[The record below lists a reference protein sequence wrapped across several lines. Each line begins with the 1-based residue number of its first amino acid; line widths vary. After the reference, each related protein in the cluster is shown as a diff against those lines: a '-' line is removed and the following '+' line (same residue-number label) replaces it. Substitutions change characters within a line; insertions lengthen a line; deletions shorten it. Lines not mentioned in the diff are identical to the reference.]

1 MALTL
6 QSPGVQISE
15 VDLSLTAPGVPPT
28 TVLIPGFAAK
38 GPSSE
43 PITVST
49 LSEWEQ
55 IFGLPTNA
63 AERYFYQTATA
74 VFQSPANVLAYR
86 LPYGSAA
93 GVDYSSQ
100 YSALVYPVIGV
111 VSSPST
117 VYTTLSTP
125 GASISQV
132 VGIGYPWNISPA
144 ALTAFNSS
152 YPGYS
157 LFNTVSTLSGTI
169 YSANLNSALASVA
182 LSANATTWALSSTN
196 NTIVTQLSS
205 NTFTATPPVTSTT
218 LAFSAGSYLFGA
230 PSHVR
235 LTQQQYLAIIGN
247 TAFTWASAS
256 DAGNIGG
263 NGSTPV
269 TSFTPS
275 QISQFGNAGLIIL
288 NESQNAINTRFEGNY
303 IGLIDNTN
311 LYPSTPFND
320 INYAYTIN
328 SYASSYA
335 PGSYVTIPSQRL
347 NFSLSANANYGV
359 AGSVSQIMETIPS
372 FDISQPN
379 FNDTVALG
387 LFKLRQSVFSPNTIA
402 LDYVLSE
409 SYVGS
414 LDYYRQIQNATGG
427 VPNSLFLGSVENK
440 SKNIQVIINPSI
452 SQQYSSGWLNL
463 SGFPNKNV
471 RLLNAARQTPLASD
485 TVTFATGTSGLPT
498 GSVTDTFYTR
508 TGATSAQYAAALG
521 LLGSTDAIFPLGDY
535 SAQDL
540 SVKTIGSVPSKV
552 TTMLS
557 YLEDASLWPLSIVT
571 EAGLGTIFANANGN
585 PNTPGYFDD
594 TVAYT
599 GTGIVN
605 LTAQNPSTPAQ
616 IVTDYQA
623 VAQQFVSFASQVRKD
638 HLFIAD
644 PLTNIF
650 VSGPAPGVKTLANPN
665 NNFSLNIYWPLR
677 NQFASFNNSYT
688 AVYANVVQ
696 VFDNASNQPVWVPF
710 SGFAAAAMAR
720 TDSNF
725 QPWFAPA
732 GFTRGI
738 VAGILDIGYNPKQK
752 ERDQLYT
759 ISLNPVAQFPNEGYV
774 IYGQKTALKQPSA
787 FDRIN
792 VRRLFLTLEVQTN
805 QVCQFFVFEPNTLFT
820 RTRLVNTI
828 TPIFDYAKNTQGVYD
843 YLIVCDERNNTPTVI
858 DQNELIVD
866 IYLKPVRTAEFIL
879 VNFYAT
885 QTSANFNEIVA

>member
-6 QSPGVQISE
+6 QSPGVQIQE

-28 TVLIPGFAAK
+28 TVLIPGFAPK

-63 AERYFYQTATA
+63 AERYFYQTASA
-74 VFQSPANVLAYR
+74 VFQSPANVIAYR

-100 YSALVYPVIGV
+100 YSALVYPAATVTTTTGAY
-111 VSSPST
+111 SS
-117 VYTTLSTP
+117 LSAQLIATYPLSLSATIVNTFSATP
-125 GASISQV
+125 
-132 VGIGYPWNISPA
+132 
-144 ALTAFNSS
+144 
-152 YPGYS
+152 
-157 LFNTVSTLSGTI
+157 NTSV
-169 YSANLNSALASVA
+169 SVA
-182 LSANATTWALSSTN
+182 VSSTN
-196 NTIVTQLSS
+196 
-205 NTFTATPPVTSTT
+205 
-218 LAFSAGSYLFGA
+218 LAVSAGGVFFGA
-230 PSHVR
+230 PTHIR
-235 LTQQQYLAIIGN
+235 LTQQQYLAALNGSL
-247 TAFTWASAS
+247 FTWASAS
-256 DAGNIGG
+256 DASNTGA
-263 NGSTPV
+263 TTAAPV
-269 TSFTPS
+269 TSFTNLS
-275 QISQFGNAGLIIL
+275 SLSNAGLIIL

-303 IGLIDNTN
+303 IGLMDNTN
-311 LYPSTPFND
+311 LYPSTPYND
-320 INYAYTIN
+320 INNVLTVN
-328 SYASSYA
+328 SYTSA
-335 PGSYVTIPSQRL
+335 VTPSNYITVPPQRL
-347 NFSLSANANYGV
+347 NFPLSAAANYGTN
-359 AGSVSQIMETIPS
+359 GSVSQVMETIPS
-372 FDISQPN
+372 FDISAPN
-379 FNDTVALG
+379 FNDTIILG

-409 SYVGS
+409 AYTGS
-414 LDYYRQIQNATGG
+414 LDYYRQINNPTGG
-427 VPNSLFLGSVENK
+427 SPLSFYLGNVENN
-440 SKNIQVIINPSI
+440 SKNIQILANPNI
-452 SQQYSSGWLNL
+452 TQQYSSTWLNL

-471 RLLNAARQTPLASD
+471 RLLNNARQYPLTSD
-485 TVTFATGTSGLPT
+485 TVTVLSSGIVDTYATRN
-498 GSVTDTFYTR
+498 SV
-508 TGATSAQYAAALG
+508 TSAQYVGLLG
-521 LLGSTDAIFPLGDY
+521 ALGSTDALYPLGDY

-540 SVKTIGSVPSKV
+540 SVKTIGSVPTKV

-557 YLEDASLWPLSIVT
+557 YLEDPALWPLSIVT
-571 EAGLGTIFANANGN
+571 EAGLGTIFANSFN
-585 PNTPGYFDD
+585 PATSGYFDD
-594 TVAYT
+594 TIPYV
-599 GTGIVN
+599 GSDVQN
-605 LTAQNPSTPAQ
+605 LTAQNPVTPAP
-616 IVTDYQA
+616 IVTNYNA
-623 VAQQFVSFASQVRKD
+623 VAQNFINFAANVRKD

-650 VSGPAPGVKTLANPN
+650 VTGQAPGVKTLANPN
-665 NNFSLNIYWPLR
+665 NNFSLNLYWPLR

-710 SGFAAAAMAR
+710 SGFAASAMAK

-732 GFTRGI
+732 GFTRG
-738 VAGILDIGYNPKQK
+738 VLTGVLDIGYSPKQK

-792 VRRLFLTLEVQTN
+792 VRRLFLTLEVQTQN
-805 QVCQFFVFEPNTLFT
+805 VTQFFVFEPNTLFT

-843 YLIVCDERNNTPTVI
+843 YLIVCDERNNTPSVI
-858 DQNELIVD
+858 DKNELIVD

-885 QTSANFNEIVA
+885 QTSTNFNEIVA

>member
-1 MALTL
+1 MALTI

-15 VDLSLTAPGVPPT
+15 TDLSLAAPGIPPT
-28 TVLIPGFAAK
+28 TVLIPGFAPK

-43 PITVST
+43 PIQIAS
-49 LSEWEQ
+49 LADWEQ
-55 IFGLPTNA
+55 TFGLPTNA
-63 AERYFYQTATA
+63 AERYFYQTANA

-86 LPYGSAA
+86 LPYGTGA

-100 YSALVYPVIGV
+100 YSALVYPVISVTTQTGV
-111 VSSPST
+111 FS
-117 VYTTLSTP
+117 
-125 GASISQV
+125 
-132 VGIGYPWNISPA
+132 
-144 ALTAFNSS
+144 
-152 YPGYS
+152 
-157 LFNTVSTLSGTI
+157 
-169 YSANLNSALASVA
+169 A
-182 LSANATTWALSSTN
+182 LSAQYLAAYPGTTAAISGIAGN
-196 NTIVTQLSS
+196 VTITV
-205 NTFTATPPVTSTT
+205 PVTSTT
-218 LAFSAGSYLFGA
+218 LALTAGTYLFGA
-230 PSHVR
+230 PTHVR
-235 LTQQQYLAIIGN
+235 LTQQQYLAVLNG

-263 NGSTPV
+263 NGQIPV
-269 TSFTPS
+269 ASFS
-275 QISQFGNAGLIIL
+275 AGLSSFGNSSIIIL

-303 IGLIDNTN
+303 IGLMDNTN

-320 INYAYTIN
+320 INNVLTVN
-328 SYASSYA
+328 SYNSAVT
-335 PGSYVTIPSQRL
+335 PGNYLTVPSQRL
-347 NFSLSANANYGV
+347 NFPLSAAPNYGTN
-359 AGSVSQIMETIPS
+359 GSVSQVMETIPS
-372 FDISQPN
+372 FDISQSN
-379 FNDTVALG
+379 FNDTVVLG

-414 LDYYRQIQNATGG
+414 FDYYRQINNPTGG
-427 VPNSLFLGSVENK
+427 SPLSFFLGNVENN
-440 SKNIQVIINPSI
+440 SKNIQVVVNPYI
-452 SQQYSSGWLNL
+452 TQQYTTTWLNL

-471 RLLNAARQTPLASD
+471 RLLNNARQTPLASD
-485 TVTFATGTSGLPT
+485 TYTIAGT
-498 GSVTDTFYTR
+498 GSPLSGTYTSDSFYTR
-508 TGATSAQYAAALG
+508 TGATSALYANALG
-521 LLGSTDAIFPLGDY
+521 ALGSTDALYPLGDY

-540 SVKTIGSVPSKV
+540 SVKTIGSVPQKV

-557 YLEDASLWPLSIVT
+557 YLEDPALWPLSIVT
-571 EAGLGTIFANANGN
+571 EAGLGTVFANSLN
-585 PNTPGYFDD
+585 PSTSGYFDD
-594 TVAYT
+594 TVPYNST
-599 GTGIVN
+599 LDTTYQY
-605 LTAQNPSTPAQ
+605 LTAQNPTTPAN
-616 IVTDYQA
+616 IVSNYNA
-623 VAQQFVSFASQVRKD
+623 VAQNFINFAANVRKD

-650 VSGPAPGVKTLANPN
+650 VTGQAPGVKTLANPN
-665 NNFSLNIYWPLR
+665 NTFSLNIYWPLR

-696 VFDNASNQPVWVPF
+696 VYDNASQQPVWVPF

-732 GFTRGI
+732 GFTRG
-738 VAGILDIGYNPKQK
+738 VVSGILDIGYSPKQK

-774 IYGQKTALKQPSA
+774 IFGQKTSLKQPSA

-792 VRRLFLTLEVQTN
+792 VRRLFLTLEVQTQN
-805 QVCQFFVFEPNTLFT
+805 VTQFFVFEPNTLFT
-820 RTRLVNTI
+820 RTRLINTL

-843 YLIVCDERNNTPTVI
+843 YLIVCDERNNTPSVI

-866 IYLKPVRTAEFIL
+866 IYLKPVRSAEFIL

>member
-1 MALTL
+1 MALTI

-15 VDLSLTAPGVPPT
+15 VDLSLAAPGVPPT
-28 TVLIPGFAAK
+28 TVLIPGFAPK

-49 LSEWEQ
+49 ISDWEQ

-63 AERYFYQTATA
+63 AERYFYQTANA
-74 VFQSPANVLAYR
+74 VFQSPANVVAYR

-100 YSALVYPVIGV
+100 YSALIYPV
-111 VSSPST
+111 
-117 VYTTLSTP
+117 
-125 GASISQV
+125 ASIATLT
-132 VGIGYPWNISPA
+132 GYW
-144 ALTAFNSS
+144 
-152 YPGYS
+152 G
-157 LFNTVSTLSGTI
+157 
-169 YSANLNSALASVA
+169 SVA
-182 LSANATTWALSSTN
+182 SSVTLSSTPAIN
-196 NTIVTQLSS
+196 QNLSAAYLFAYPSLSGINTPALTGIPATAIVTL
-205 NTFTATPPVTSTT
+205 PVTGTNIAIT
-218 LAFSAGSYLFGA
+218 NGAYFFGA

-235 LTQQQYLAIIGN
+235 LTQQQYLNILNGS
-247 TAFTWASAS
+247 AFTWLSAS
-256 DAGNIGG
+256 DAANT
-263 NGSTPV
+263 GSLTASPV
-269 TSFTPS
+269 TAFSPAALS
-275 QISQFGNAGLIIL
+275 GFGNAGIIIL
-288 NESQNAINTRFEGNY
+288 NKSQNAINTRFEGNY

-320 INYAYTIN
+320 INSVLTVNSYTSAYT
-328 SYASSYA
+328 
-335 PGSYVTIPSQRL
+335 PGNYVTIPSQRL
-347 NFSLSANANYGV
+347 NFPLSAAAGYGTN
-359 AGSVSQIMETIPS
+359 GSVSQVMEAIPS
-372 FDISQPN
+372 FDISQSN
-379 FNDTVALG
+379 FNDSIALG
-387 LFKLRQSVFSPNTIA
+387 LFKLRQSVFAPNTIA

-414 LDYYRQIQNATGG
+414 FDYYRQINNPTGG
-427 VPNSLFLGSVENK
+427 SPLSFFFGNIENN
-440 SKNIQVIINPSI
+440 SKNVQVIINPYI
-452 SQQYSSGWLNL
+452 SQQYSSTWLNL
-463 SGFPNKNV
+463 SGVPNKNV
-471 RLLNAARQTPLASD
+471 RLLNNARQYPLSNDTIGVYTSAS
-485 TVTFATGTSGLPT
+485 ALSGAYQYT
-498 GSVTDTFYTR
+498 ADTFYTR
-508 TGATSAQYAAALG
+508 VGATSGQYAALLG
-521 LLGSTDAIFPLGDY
+521 NLGSTDALYPLGDY

-540 SVKTIGSVPSKV
+540 SVKSIGSVPTKV
-552 TTMLS
+552 STMLS
-557 YLEDASLWPLSIVT
+557 YLEDPAIWPLSIVT
-571 EAGLGTIFANANGN
+571 EAGLGTIYANANGN

-594 TVAYT
+594 TVPYSNGYGYNN
-599 GTGIVN
+599 GTPNISNNFGS

-616 IVTDYQA
+616 IVTDYNA
-623 VAQQFVSFASQVRKD
+623 VAQNFINFAANVRKD

-650 VSGPAPGVKTLANPN
+650 VTGPTPGVKTLANPN

-696 VFDNASNQPVWVPF
+696 VYDNASQQPVWVPF

-738 VAGILDIGYNPKQK
+738 VSGILDIGYSPKQK

-805 QVCQFFVFEPNTLFT
+805 AVCQFFVFEPNTLFT

-843 YLIVCDERNNTPTVI
+843 YLIVCDERNNTPAVI

-885 QTSANFNEIVA
+885 QTSTSFNEIVA

>member
-1 MALTL
+1 MALTI
-6 QSPGVQISE
+6 QSPGVQIQE
-15 VDLSLTAPGVPPT
+15 IDLSLTAPGIPPT
-28 TVLIPGFAAK
+28 TVLIPGFATK

-43 PITVST
+43 PITVSSI
-49 LSEWEQ
+49 SEWEQ

-63 AERYFYQTATA
+63 AERYFYQTANA

-100 YSALVYPVIGV
+100 YSALVYPA
-111 VSSPST
+111 VSITTTTGQFSALSAQLAATYPSLGT
-117 VYTTLSTP
+117 S
-125 GASISQV
+125 
-132 VGIGYPWNISPA
+132 
-144 ALTAFNSS
+144 LTA
-152 YPGYS
+152 
-157 LFNTVSTLSGTI
+157 I
-169 YSANLNSALASVA
+169 
-182 LSANATTWALSSTN
+182 SANATVSVAVSSTN
-196 NTIVTQLSS
+196 
-205 NTFTATPPVTSTT
+205 
-218 LAFSAGSYLFGA
+218 LAISAGALFFGA
-230 PSHVR
+230 PTHVR
-235 LTQQQYLAIIGN
+235 LTQQQYLAILNGS
-247 TAFTWASAS
+247 AFTWLSAS
-256 DAGNIGG
+256 DATNT
-263 NGSTPV
+263 GSTTASPV
-269 TSFTPS
+269 ASFSPANLS
-275 QISQFGNAGLIIL
+275 SFGNAGLIIL

-303 IGLIDNTN
+303 IGLVDNTN

-320 INYAYTIN
+320 INNIYTVN
-328 SYASSYA
+328 SYASAVSSTGYLT
-335 PGSYVTIPSQRL
+335 VPSQRL
-347 NFSLSANANYGV
+347 NFALSASANYGTV
-359 AGSVSQIMETIPS
+359 GSISQVIETIPS
-372 FDISQPN
+372 FDISQSN
-379 FNDTVALG
+379 FNDTIILG

-409 SYVGS
+409 GYVGS
-414 LDYYRQIQNATGG
+414 LDYFRQINNPTGG
-427 VPNSLFLGSVENK
+427 SPLSFYLGNVDNG
-440 SKNIQVIINPSI
+440 SKNIQTIVNPYI
-452 SQQYSSGWLNL
+452 TQQNTTTWLNL
-463 SGFPNKNV
+463 SGTPNKSV
-471 RLLNAARQTPLASD
+471 RLLNAARQYPLASD
-485 TVTFATGTSGLPT
+485 TVIITGTGITDPFVT
-498 GSVTDTFYTR
+498 RNSV
-508 TGATSAQYAAALG
+508 TSAQYTALLG
-521 LLGSTDAIFPLGDY
+521 ALGSTDALYPLGDY

-540 SVKTIGSVPSKV
+540 SVKTIGSVPTKV

-557 YLEDASLWPLSIVT
+557 YLEDAALWPLSIVT
-571 EAGLGTIFANANGN
+571 EAGLGTIFANSLN
-585 PNTPGYFDD
+585 PSTSGYFDD
-594 TVAYT
+594 TVPYNST
-599 GTGIVN
+599 LDTTYQY
-605 LTAQNPSTPAQ
+605 LTAQNPVTPAN
-616 IVTDYQA
+616 IVLNYNA
-623 VAQQFVSFASQVRKD
+623 VAQNFINFAANVRKD

-650 VSGPAPGVKTLANPN
+650 VTGQSPGVKTLSNPN
-665 NNFSLNIYWPLR
+665 NNFSLNLYWPLR

-696 VFDNASNQPVWVPF
+696 VYDNASQQPVWVPF

-732 GFTRGI
+732 GFTRG
-738 VAGILDIGYNPKQK
+738 VVSGILDIGYSPKQK

-774 IYGQKTALKQPSA
+774 IYGQKTSLKQPSA

-843 YLIVCDERNNTPTVI
+843 YLIVCDERNNTPSVI
-858 DQNELIVD
+858 DKNELIVD